1 MLTEYIVEIGLLD
14 NGSGAVFN
22 TVVRPPRMPGD
33 DPTVHGISP
42 EELRHG
48 PDFAEAFRRMVQF
61 LTSSVEMAL
70 AEATDSSGEELAA
83 PALPEQP
90 PGILIAAHN
99 GFNFD
104 VPLLLVECL
113 RSAIGLEL
121 LENWL
126 WVDTLHVLRAA
137 EDPGACVKL
146 QCSRTRHG
154 VTEGEHA
161 HRALDDCLALRG
173 VCQALADRQGVSV
186 ARLLAPFCVALD
198 KDATLLQLSCVL

>member
-14 NGSGAVFN
+14 HGSGAVFS
-22 TVVRPPRMPGD
+22 TVVKPPRMPGD
-33 DPTVHGISP
+33 EPTVHGIPP

-48 PDFAEAFRRMVQF
+48 PGFAEAFSRMVQF
-61 LTSSVEMAL
+61 LTDSVEMAL
-70 AEATDSSGEELAA
+70 AEATDSSGEELAG
-83 PALPEQP
+83 PAMPEQP

-99 GFNFD
+99 GFSFD

-173 VCQALADRQGVSV
+173 VCQAIADRHGVSV
-186 ARLLAPFCVALD
+186 ARLSMPFSVALD
-198 KDATLLQLSCVL
+198 KDSTLLQLSCVL